1 MTEMDMELQELRRF
15 NEQMCQRVR
24 ELEQVNELLTKE
36 IHLRDEEMKGLKEQ
50 CAWQMGEIV
59 RLRRM
64 VEAALNG

>member
-24 ELEQVNELLTKE
+24 DLEQVNELLAKE
-36 IHLRDEEMKGLKEQ
+36 IALRDDEMKSLKEQ
-50 CAWQMGEIV
+50 TAWQMGEIV

-64 VEAALNG
+64 VEASING